1 MPPPSLYSAGLPE
14 HVTLEPRQ
22 SGSGHVF
29 DVGKPNTVDGAII
42 EAWAQGYMIG
52 SLIIMAVL
60 TLANMR
66 RGVLLHKL
74 ILVELLF
81 GCFHG
86 TFIFTDPPVYNWYLS
101 TTAILLNISW
111 SLHNVIAWIKNKPF
125 LGRKTS
131 IFYITTVALVQPY
144 WVLEI
149 VANFLYFSGKSDLF
163 RYTRPYEALFRDPW
177 WIFTICNL
185 LYNIKTRY
193 EFGFL
198 ELMRVSP
205 RFGVLLGSMIVSF
218 GFIIVDICA
227 VTHAFSN
234 PDLPNGV
241 NPFWKLA
248 FVFKCLTDTIILDDF
263 KTALDKLK
271 QHKLERM
278 GTLGSDGFRGD
289 FVDVR
294 QAQRQRAEDDFITAQ
309 NMRLQDHGTLHR
321 DWSKSGDPE
330 HLDLHAAL
338 RMGRRS
344 GSLAKQGESSGSR
357 SSGG

>member
-1 MPPPSLYSAGLPE
+1 MPPPPTPAGLDL
-14 HVTLEPRQ
+14 TLEPRNAN
-22 SGSGHVF
+22 GSGHIF
-29 DVGKPNTVDGAII
+29 DVSKPTDVNGAII

-52 SLIIMAVL
+52 SLIIMATI

-74 ILVELLF
+74 ILIELIF

-101 TTAILLNISW
+101 TTAIFLNISW

-131 IFYITTVALVQPY
+131 LFYIVTVALVQPY

-149 VANFLYFSGKSDLF
+149 VANFLYFSSTSDLF
-163 RYTRPYEALFRDPW
+163 RYSRPYEALFRDPW

-185 LYNIKTRY
+185 LYNIKSRY
-193 EFGFL
+193 EFGYI

-205 RFGVLLGSMIVSF
+205 RFGVLLGSMLVSF
-218 GFIIVDICA
+218 CFIVVDILA
-227 VTHAFSN
+227 VTQVFAGPN
-234 PDLPNGV
+234 LPNGV

-248 FVFKCLTDTIILDDF
+248 FVFKCLTDTVILDDF

-271 QHKLERM
+271 QYKLERM

-294 QAQRQRAEDDFITAQ
+294 QARQKKADDDFITAQ
-309 NMRLQDHGTLHR
+309 NLHLQVQDSRQGTLQR
-321 DWSKSGDPE
+321 DWSKSNDPE

-338 RMGRRS
+338 RMS
-344 GSLAKQGESSGSR
+344 SLAEQGESNKSR